1 MDSKTSIRLIII
13 SMLFFLFLSST
24 KVIADPSNVVPS
36 AKKKSSLP
44 RAIVV
49 QRKLKSLPEDER
61 SRRAPHGQGQ

>member
-24 KVIADPSNVVPS
+24 KVIADPSNVVPP

-49 QRKLKSLPEDER
+49 QRKLKSVPRDEP
-61 SRRAPHGQGQ
+61 SPKDGQTNL